1 MDYLDDISGEVS
13 ARLRQRQP
21 LEAREL
27 SKADAVDVIFS
38 GRILASVGKEV
49 ELRLANGESLRGKI
63 DRATE
68 KWLWLRLVRMDIL
81 VQCAGIEL
89 VQDLAG
95 APQWANYL
103 EKNLPFAAALRE
115 LWQRG
120 LEMTFTTCHHTV
132 TGAVARVGKDF
143 VDVADHGRNIAIP
156 FPALLYVA
164 CPRH

>member
-1 MDYLDDISGEVS
+1 
-13 ARLRQRQP
+13 
-21 LEAREL
+21 
-27 SKADAVDVIFS
+27 
-38 GRILASVGKEV
+38 
-49 ELRLANGESLRGKI
+49 
-63 DRATE
+63 
-68 KWLWLRLVRMDIL
+68 MDIL

-120 LEMTFTTCHHTV
+120 LEMTFTPCHHTV